1 MVFVCTVREWCISS
15 ELALFSLD
23 GSMVSGRVTVFLDV
37 SLTFLVVVT
46 VFLEVVLRGES
57 LEELAFEEGVL

>member
-1 MVFVCTVREWCISS
+1 
-15 ELALFSLD
+15 
-23 GSMVSGRVTVFLDV
+23 MVSGRVTVFLDV